1 MVREGYVEK
10 VIYKNDDN
18 GYAVFTV
25 EGEDG
30 EDIFVGT
37 LRGVAEGVY
46 VSAEGEFVEHPT
58 YDLQFKFTSCEIKM
72 PDDILGVEKYIGS
85 GVIKGVGEALAK
97 RIVKKFKMD
106 SLRIIEEEPER
117 LAEIRGISERKAR
130 EIAISYNEKKE
141 MQDALL
147 FLTGL
152 NIPVNLAVKIYNEY
166 GDKLYDVIRTNPYK
180 IAEDIAGVGFK
191 TADGIADSLGI
202 NKDSDFR
209 VRAAIMYAL
218 SGANRL
224 GHMYLPQKM
233 LVDKTYSLLMNEYM
247 PYDPELEMTICNQ
260 VLELSVAGK
269 IIIKEIVRE
278 SSANVANIGASDIGV
293 SDIGVSD
300 IGASGIGTSDIDA
313 SDIGALEHDGLL
325 DEETQCH
332 PENIIYR
339 VSDYYTELN
348 SAKLLTALDIDFSK
362 AKINIDKVIKS
373 VEDEE
378 NIKLADAQRQAVQK
392 AVHHGVAVITG
403 GPGTGKTT
411 IINVL
416 IKIYESL
423 RMNIVLA
430 APTGR
435 AAKRITEATGYA
447 AQTIHRLLE
456 LSGGVDDDDS
466 AYMFARN
473 ESNPLETDVIIIDEM
488 SMVDSGI
495 FYSLLKA
502 VTPGT
507 RLVLVGD
514 SNQLPSV
521 GPGNVLKDIIAS
533 DVFNVSIL
541 DRIYRQ
547 GKDSDIIG
555 NAHKINDGIHIEIKN
570 KSEDFFFIPR
580 NGYNEIIN
588 ELRVLMTKQLPSFF
602 NVDSADIQ
610 VLTPMRKFDLGIE
623 NLNRQLQE
631 ILNPSGHG
639 KPEYVRGDVVFR
651 QGDKVMQVKNNYK
664 QEWKIMDQSGRFAKE
679 EGAGVFNGD
688 IGFVKTVD
696 DYDQKLVIEFDDG
709 RQSEYPYNQLDEL
722 EHAFAITIHKS
733 QGSEYPVVVLPLL
746 RCPPKLLN
754 RNLLYTAVTRARRC
768 VVIVGNIGLANAM
781 IDNEDEQKRFTTF
794 ALRLRETAGK

>member
-1 MVREGYVEK
+1 MKREGYVEK
-10 VIYKNDDN
+10 VIYKNEDN

-30 EDIFVGT
+30 EDVFVGN
-37 LRGVAEGVY
+37 LHGVAEGIY
-46 VSAEGEFVEHPT
+46 VSAEGEYVEHPT

-72 PDDILGVEKYIGS
+72 PDDILSVEKYLGS

-97 RIVKKFKMD
+97 RIVKKFRMD

-117 LAEIRGISERKAR
+117 LAEIKGISERKAR
-130 EIAISYNEKKE
+130 EIATSYNEKRD
-141 MQDALL
+141 MQEALI

-152 NIPVNLAVKIYNEY
+152 SIPVNLAVKIYNEY
-166 GDKLYDVIRTNPYK
+166 GDELYDVVKTNPYK
-180 IAEDIAGVGFK
+180 IAEDISGVGFR
-191 TADGIADSLGI
+191 TADEIADRLGI
-202 NKDSDFR
+202 GRDSDFR

-218 SGANRL
+218 SGANGL

-247 PYDPELEMTICNQ
+247 PYDPELEMNICNQ
-260 VLELSVAGK
+260 ILELSVAGK
-269 IIIKEIVRE
+269 IIIRE
-278 SSANVANIGASDIGV
+278 MKAQMDDTSLADEGMEPEAEYDEQDMDMLDAEPDRTSENAVYSAAN
-293 SDIGVSD
+293 
-300 IGASGIGTSDIDA
+300 
-313 SDIGALEHDGLL
+313 
-325 DEETQCH
+325 
-332 PENIIYR
+332 
-339 VSDYYTELN
+339 YYTELN
-348 SAKLLTALDIDFSK
+348 SARLLCGLDIDFSK
-362 AKINIDKVIKS
+362 ARLKIDKVIKD
-373 VEDEE
+373 VETRDD
-378 NIKLADAQRQAVQK
+378 IQLADAQKAAIRNAVD
-392 AVHHGVAVITG
+392 HGVAVITG

-416 IKIYESL
+416 IKIYESF

-456 LSGGVDDDDS
+456 LTGGAPDEETSV
-466 AYMFARN
+466 YTFARN
-473 ESNPLETDVIIIDEM
+473 ESNPLEADVIIIDEM

-502 VTPGT
+502 ISPGT

-521 GPGNVLKDIIAS
+521 GPGNILKDIIAS
-533 DVFNVSIL
+533 GVFSVSVL

-547 GKDSDIIG
+547 GQDSDIIG

-570 KSEDFFFIPR
+570 KSRDFFFIPR
-580 NGYNEIIN
+580 QGYNDIIQ
-588 ELRVLMTKQLPSFF
+588 ELKVLLTKQLPAYF
-602 NVDSADIQ
+602 NVNSSDIQ
-610 VLTPMRKFDLGIE
+610 VLTPMRKYDLGIE

-631 ILNPSGHG
+631 VLNAAGHG
-639 KPEYVRGDVVFR
+639 KPEHDRGDVVFR

-664 QEWKIMDQSGRFAKE
+664 QEWKIMDPSGRFAKE
-679 EGAGVFNGD
+679 EGVGVFNGD

-696 DYDQKLVIEFDDG
+696 DYDQKLVVEFDDG
-709 RQSEYPYNQLDEL
+709 RQAEYPYNQLEEL

-733 QGSEYPVVVLPLL
+733 QGSEYPVVVIPLL

-754 RNLLYTAVTRARRC
+754 RNLLYTAVTRARKC
-768 VVIVGNIGLANAM
+768 VVIVGNIGLVNTM
-781 IDNEDEQKRFTTF
+781 IDNEDEQKRYTTF
-794 ALRLRETAGK
+794 ARRLQELADR

>member
-1 MVREGYVEK
+1 MIREGYVEK
-10 VIYKNDDN
+10 VIYKNEDN

-37 LRGVAEGVY
+37 LHGVAEGIY
-46 VSAEGEFVEHPT
+46 VSAEGEYVEHPT

-72 PDDILGVEKYIGS
+72 PDDILSVEKYLGS

-97 RIVKKFKMD
+97 RIVKKFRMD

-117 LAEIRGISERKAR
+117 LAEIKGISERKAR
-130 EIAISYNEKKE
+130 EIATSYNEKRD
-141 MQDALL
+141 MQEALI

-152 NIPVNLAVKIYNEY
+152 SIPVNLAVKIYNEY
-166 GDKLYDVIRTNPYK
+166 GDELYDVVKKNPYK
-180 IAEDIAGVGFK
+180 IAEDISGVGFR
-191 TADGIADSLGI
+191 TADEIADRLGI
-202 NKDSDFR
+202 GRDSDFR

-218 SGANRL
+218 SGANGL

-247 PYDPELEMTICNQ
+247 PYDPELEMNICNQ
-260 VLELSVAGK
+260 ILELSVAGK
-269 IIIKEIVRE
+269 IIIREMKTQVDSTALADEGAEPEKEYDEPDMDMLDAEPDSTSENAVY
-278 SSANVANIGASDIGV
+278 SAAN
-293 SDIGVSD
+293 
-300 IGASGIGTSDIDA
+300 
-313 SDIGALEHDGLL
+313 
-325 DEETQCH
+325 
-332 PENIIYR
+332 
-339 VSDYYTELN
+339 YYTELN
-348 SAKLLTALDIDFSK
+348 SARLLCGLDIDFSK
-362 AKINIDKVIKS
+362 ARLKIDKVIKD
-373 VEDEE
+373 VETRDD
-378 NIKLADAQRQAVQK
+378 IQLADAQKTAIRNAVD
-392 AVHHGVAVITG
+392 HGVAVITG

-416 IKIYESL
+416 IKIYESF

-456 LSGGVDDDDS
+456 LTGGAPDEETSV
-466 AYMFARN
+466 YTFARN
-473 ESNPLETDVIIIDEM
+473 ESNPLEADVIIIDEM

-502 VTPGT
+502 VSPGT

-521 GPGNVLKDIIAS
+521 GPGNILKDIIAS
-533 DVFNVSIL
+533 GVFSVSVL

-547 GKDSDIIG
+547 GQDSDIIG

-570 KSEDFFFIPR
+570 KSRDFFFIPR
-580 NGYNEIIN
+580 QGYNDIIQ
-588 ELRVLMTKQLPSFF
+588 ELKVLLTKQLPAYF
-602 NVDSADIQ
+602 NVNSSDIQ
-610 VLTPMRKFDLGIE
+610 VLTPMRKYDLGIE
-623 NLNRQLQE
+623 NLNKQLQE
-631 ILNPSGHG
+631 VLNAAGHG
-639 KPEYVRGDVVFR
+639 KPEHDRGDVVFR

-664 QEWKIMDQSGRFAKE
+664 QEWKVMDPSGRFAKE
-679 EGAGVFNGD
+679 EGVGVFNGD

-696 DYDQKLVIEFDDG
+696 DYDQKLVVEFDDG
-709 RQSEYPYNQLDEL
+709 RQTEYPYNQLEEL

-733 QGSEYPVVVLPLL
+733 QGSEYPVVVIPLL

-754 RNLLYTAVTRARRC
+754 RNLLYTAVTRARKC
-768 VVIVGNIGLANAM
+768 VVIVGNIGLVNTM
-781 IDNEDEQKRFTTF
+781 IDNEDEQKRYTTF
-794 ALRLRETAGK
+794 ARRLQELADS

>member
-30 EDIFVGT
+30 EDVFVGN
-37 LRGVAEGVY
+37 LRGVAEGIY

-72 PDDILGVEKYIGS
+72 PDDIIGVEKYLGS

-141 MQDALL
+141 MQDALM

-152 NIPVNLAVKIYNEY
+152 SIPVNLAVKIYNEY
-166 GDKLYDVIRTNPYK
+166 GDKLYDIVRTNPYK
-180 IAEDIAGVGFK
+180 IAEDITSVGFK
-191 TADGIADSLGI
+191 TADEIADRLGI
-202 NKDSDFR
+202 SKDSDFR

-233 LVDKTYSLLMNEYM
+233 LVGKTYSLLMNDYM

-260 VLELSVAGK
+260 ILELSVAGK
-269 IIIKEIVRE
+269 IIIKEIGQSE
-278 SSANVANIGASDIGV
+278 PNLD
-293 SDIGVSD
+293 
-300 IGASGIGTSDIDA
+300 
-313 SDIGALEHDGLL
+313 DGQDYLL
-325 DEETQCH
+325 DEEPDTQT
-332 PENIIYR
+332 ENIVYR
-339 VSDYYTELN
+339 ISDYYTEIN
-348 SAKLLTALDIDFSK
+348 SARMLTDLDIDFSK
-362 AKINIDKVIKS
+362 ARIDIDKVIKI

-378 NIKLADAQRQAVQK
+378 GIKLADAQRQAVEK
-392 AVHHGVAVITG
+392 AVRHGVAVITG

-456 LSGGVDDDDS
+456 LNGGVDDDGDS
-466 AYMFARN
+466 AYVFSRN

-533 DVFNVSIL
+533 GVFNVSVL

-555 NAHKINDGIHIEIKN
+555 NAHKINDGVHIEIKN

-602 NVDSADIQ
+602 NVDSSDIQ

-631 ILNPSGHG
+631 ILNPSGKG

-664 QEWKIMDQSGRFAKE
+664 QEWKIMDPSGRFAKE
-679 EGAGVFNGD
+679 EGVGVFNGD
-688 IGFVKTVD
+688 IGFVKSVD
-696 DYDQKLVIEFDDG
+696 DYDQKLVVEFDDG
-709 RQSEYPYNQLDEL
+709 RESEYPYSQLEEL

-746 RCPPKLLN
+746 KCPPKLLN

-794 ALRLRETAGK
+794 ALRLSENRGAI

>member
-1 MVREGYVEK
+1 MIREGYVEK
-10 VIYKNDDN
+10 VIYKNEDN

-37 LRGVAEGVY
+37 LHGVAEGIY
-46 VSAEGEFVEHPT
+46 VSAEGEYVEHPT

-72 PDDILGVEKYIGS
+72 PDDILSVEKYLGS

-97 RIVKKFKMD
+97 RIVKKFRMD

-117 LAEIRGISERKAR
+117 LAEIKGISERKAR
-130 EIAISYNEKKE
+130 EIATSYNEKRD
-141 MQDALL
+141 MQEALI

-152 NIPVNLAVKIYNEY
+152 SIPVNLAVKIYNEY
-166 GDKLYDVIRTNPYK
+166 GDELYDVVKKNPYK
-180 IAEDIAGVGFK
+180 IAEDIAGVGFR
-191 TADGIADSLGI
+191 TADEIADRLGI
-202 NKDSDFR
+202 GRDSDFR

-218 SGANRL
+218 SGANGL

-247 PYDPELEMTICNQ
+247 PYDPELEMNICNQ
-260 VLELSVAGK
+260 ILELSVAGK
-269 IIIKEIVRE
+269 IIIRE
-278 SSANVANIGASDIGV
+278 MKDRVDDTSLADEGAELEREYDEPDMDMLDAEPDSTSENAVYSAAN
-293 SDIGVSD
+293 
-300 IGASGIGTSDIDA
+300 
-313 SDIGALEHDGLL
+313 
-325 DEETQCH
+325 
-332 PENIIYR
+332 
-339 VSDYYTELN
+339 YYTELN
-348 SAKLLTALDIDFSK
+348 SARLLCGLDIDFSK
-362 AKINIDKVIKS
+362 ARLKIDKVIKD
-373 VEDEE
+373 VETRDD
-378 NIKLADAQRQAVQK
+378 IQLADAQKTAIRNAVD
-392 AVHHGVAVITG
+392 HGVAVITG

-416 IKIYESL
+416 IKIYESF

-456 LSGGVDDDDS
+456 LTGGAPDEETSV
-466 AYMFARN
+466 YTFARN
-473 ESNPLETDVIIIDEM
+473 ESNPLEADVIIIDEM

-502 VTPGT
+502 VSPGT

-521 GPGNVLKDIIAS
+521 GPGNILKDIIAS
-533 DVFNVSIL
+533 GVFSVSVL

-547 GKDSDIIG
+547 GQDSDIIG

-570 KSEDFFFIPR
+570 KSRDFFFIPR
-580 NGYNEIIN
+580 QGYNDIIQ
-588 ELRVLMTKQLPSFF
+588 ELKVLLTKQLPAYF
-602 NVDSADIQ
+602 NVNSSDIQ
-610 VLTPMRKFDLGIE
+610 VLTPMRKYDLGIE
-623 NLNRQLQE
+623 NLNKQLQE
-631 ILNPSGHG
+631 VLNAAGHG
-639 KPEYVRGDVVFR
+639 KPEHDRGDVVFR

-664 QEWKIMDQSGRFAKE
+664 QEWKVMDPSGRFAKE
-679 EGAGVFNGD
+679 EGVGVFNGD

-696 DYDQKLVIEFDDG
+696 DYDQKLVVEFDDG
-709 RQSEYPYNQLDEL
+709 RQAEYPYNQLEEL

-733 QGSEYPVVVLPLL
+733 QGSEYPVVVIPLL

-754 RNLLYTAVTRARRC
+754 RNLLYTAVTRARKC
-768 VVIVGNIGLANAM
+768 VVIVGNIGLVNTM
-781 IDNEDEQKRFTTF
+781 IDNEDEQKRYTTF
-794 ALRLRETAGK
+794 ARRLQELADS

>member
-1 MVREGYVEK
+1 MIREGYVEK
-10 VIYKNDDN
+10 VIYKNEDN

-37 LRGVAEGVY
+37 LHGVAEGIY
-46 VSAEGEFVEHPT
+46 VSAEGEYVEHPT

-72 PDDILGVEKYIGS
+72 PDDILSVEKYLGS

-97 RIVKKFKMD
+97 RIVKKFRMD

-117 LAEIRGISERKAR
+117 LAEIKGISERKAR
-130 EIAISYNEKKE
+130 EIATSYNEKRD
-141 MQDALL
+141 MQEALI

-152 NIPVNLAVKIYNEY
+152 SIPVNLAVKIYNEY
-166 GDKLYDVIRTNPYK
+166 GDELYDVVKKNPYK
-180 IAEDIAGVGFK
+180 IAEDISGVGFR
-191 TADGIADSLGI
+191 TADEIADRLGI
-202 NKDSDFR
+202 GRDSDFR

-218 SGANRL
+218 SGANGL

-247 PYDPELEMTICNQ
+247 PYDPELEMNICNQ
-260 VLELSVAGK
+260 ILELSVAGK
-269 IIIKEIVRE
+269 IIIREMKARVDDTSLADEGAELEKEYDDPDMDMLDAEPGSTSENAVY
-278 SSANVANIGASDIGV
+278 SAAN
-293 SDIGVSD
+293 
-300 IGASGIGTSDIDA
+300 
-313 SDIGALEHDGLL
+313 
-325 DEETQCH
+325 
-332 PENIIYR
+332 
-339 VSDYYTELN
+339 YYTELN
-348 SAKLLTALDIDFSK
+348 SARLLCGLDIDFSK
-362 AKINIDKVIKS
+362 ARLKIDKVIKD
-373 VEDEE
+373 VETRDD
-378 NIKLADAQRQAVQK
+378 IQLADAQKTAIRNAVD
-392 AVHHGVAVITG
+392 HGVAVITG

-416 IKIYESL
+416 IKIYESF

-456 LSGGVDDDDS
+456 LTGGAPDEETSV
-466 AYMFARN
+466 YTFARN
-473 ESNPLETDVIIIDEM
+473 ESNPLEADVIIIDEM

-502 VTPGT
+502 VSPGT

-521 GPGNVLKDIIAS
+521 GPGNILKDIIAS
-533 DVFNVSIL
+533 GVFSVSVL

-547 GKDSDIIG
+547 GQDSDIIG

-570 KSEDFFFIPR
+570 KSRDFFFIPR
-580 NGYNEIIN
+580 QGYNDIIQ
-588 ELRVLMTKQLPSFF
+588 ELKVLLTKQLPAYF
-602 NVDSADIQ
+602 NVNSSDIQ
-610 VLTPMRKFDLGIE
+610 VLTPMRKYDLGIE
-623 NLNRQLQE
+623 NLNKQLQE
-631 ILNPSGHG
+631 VLNAAGHG
-639 KPEYVRGDVVFR
+639 KPEHDRGDVVFR

-664 QEWKIMDQSGRFAKE
+664 QEWKVMDPSGRFAKE
-679 EGAGVFNGD
+679 EGVGVFNGD

-696 DYDQKLVIEFDDG
+696 DYDQKLVVEFDDG
-709 RQSEYPYNQLDEL
+709 RQTEYPYNQLEEL

-733 QGSEYPVVVLPLL
+733 QGSEYPVVVIPLL

-754 RNLLYTAVTRARRC
+754 RNLLYTAVTRARKC
-768 VVIVGNIGLANAM
+768 VVIVGNIGLVNTM
-781 IDNEDEQKRFTTF
+781 IDNEDEQKRYTTF
-794 ALRLRETAGK
+794 ARRLQELADS

>member
-1 MVREGYVEK
+1 MIREGYVEK
-10 VIYKNDDN
+10 VIYKNEDN

-37 LRGVAEGVY
+37 LHGVAEGIY
-46 VSAEGEFVEHPT
+46 VSAEGEYVEHPT

-72 PDDILGVEKYIGS
+72 PDDILSVEKYLGS

-97 RIVKKFKMD
+97 RIVKKFRMD

-117 LAEIRGISERKAR
+117 LAEIKGISERKAR
-130 EIAISYNEKKE
+130 EIATSYNEKRD
-141 MQDALL
+141 MQEALI

-152 NIPVNLAVKIYNEY
+152 SIPVNLAVKIYNEY
-166 GDKLYDVIRTNPYK
+166 GDELYDVVKKNPYK
-180 IAEDIAGVGFK
+180 IAEDISGVGFR
-191 TADGIADSLGI
+191 TADEIAGRLGI
-202 NKDSDFR
+202 GRDSDFR

-218 SGANRL
+218 SGANGL

-247 PYDPELEMTICNQ
+247 PYDPELEMNICNQ
-260 VLELSVAGK
+260 ILELSVAGK
-269 IIIKEIVRE
+269 IIIREMKARVDDTSLADEGAEPEKEYDEPDMDMLDAEPDSTSENAVY
-278 SSANVANIGASDIGV
+278 SAAN
-293 SDIGVSD
+293 
-300 IGASGIGTSDIDA
+300 
-313 SDIGALEHDGLL
+313 
-325 DEETQCH
+325 
-332 PENIIYR
+332 
-339 VSDYYTELN
+339 YYTELN
-348 SAKLLTALDIDFSK
+348 SARLLCGLDIDFSK
-362 AKINIDKVIKS
+362 ARLKIDKVIKD
-373 VEDEE
+373 VETRDD
-378 NIKLADAQRQAVQK
+378 IQLADAQKTAIRNAVD
-392 AVHHGVAVITG
+392 HGVAVITG

-416 IKIYESL
+416 IKIYESF

-456 LSGGVDDDDS
+456 LTGGAPDEETSV
-466 AYMFARN
+466 YTFARN
-473 ESNPLETDVIIIDEM
+473 ESNPLEADVIIIDEM

-502 VTPGT
+502 VSPGT

-521 GPGNVLKDIIAS
+521 GPGNILKDIIAS
-533 DVFNVSIL
+533 GVFSVSVL

-547 GKDSDIIG
+547 GQDSDIIG

-570 KSEDFFFIPR
+570 KSRDFFFIPR
-580 NGYNEIIN
+580 QGYNDIIQ
-588 ELRVLMTKQLPSFF
+588 ELKVLLTKQLPAYF
-602 NVDSADIQ
+602 NVNSSDIQ
-610 VLTPMRKFDLGIE
+610 VLTPMRKYDLGIE
-623 NLNRQLQE
+623 NLNKQLQE
-631 ILNPSGHG
+631 VLNAAGHG
-639 KPEYVRGDVVFR
+639 KPEHDRGDVVFR

-664 QEWKIMDQSGRFAKE
+664 QEWKVMDPSGRFAKE
-679 EGAGVFNGD
+679 EGVGVFNGD

-696 DYDQKLVIEFDDG
+696 DYDQKLVVEFDDG
-709 RQSEYPYNQLDEL
+709 RQTEYPYNQLEEL

-733 QGSEYPVVVLPLL
+733 QGSEYPVVVIPLL

-754 RNLLYTAVTRARRC
+754 RNLLYTAVTRARKC
-768 VVIVGNIGLANAM
+768 VVIVGNIGLVNTM
-781 IDNEDEQKRFTTF
+781 IDNEDEQKRYTTF
-794 ALRLRETAGK
+794 ARRLQELADS

>member
-37 LRGVAEGVY
+37 LRSVAEGMY

-72 PDDILGVEKYIGS
+72 PDDILGVEKYLGS

-278 SSANVANIGASDIGV
+278 SSANVATIGV

-300 IGASGIGTSDIDA
+300 IGASDIDT
-313 SDIGALEHDGLL
+313 SGMGALDHEGLL
-325 DEETQCH
+325 DEETQCR

-623 NLNRQLQE
+623 NLNRRLQE

-679 EGAGVFNGD
+679 EGTGVFNGD

-709 RQSEYPYNQLDEL
+709 RQSEYSYNQLDEL

-794 ALRLRETAGK
+794 ALRLREAAGE